1 MSFRAWIEAQE
12 NGVVSFDFDG
22 VLHTDIHPGTIHP
35 TDYYNPNLTPYKDM
49 HQKLRR
55 EAQSHKII
63 VVSARDRDG
72 SMDRAAIDFCKMHN
86 LPISQFFFTNGG
98 QKVSILKQQKVIRH
112 YDDDPRMANQLMGT
126 GIEFVLV
133 PLQTQEMVGTGLAAT
148 NKPEYDSGLNR
159 PQYYRPLK
167 LKKKSKIDKL
177 FGEATKK
184 TKPAAGIFFTDG
196 RSVLM
201 LKRRPP
207 GKMPNCWGL
216 IGGHLEKE
224 ETPFMA
230 AQRESKEECGKISG
244 KKFGVL
250 TSGAWTCFF
259 YEVPKFFACKLSE
272 EHDAWEWVRF
282 ENLKKLQLHPQ
293 FKKQMR
299 RYIAFVKRH
308 FSNRGFCPKD

>member
-1 MSFRAWIEAQE
+1 MSFRVWMETQMQLFDKGGI
-12 NGVVSFDFDG
+12 VSFDFDG
-22 VLHTDIHPGTIHP
+22 VLHSDVHPGTIHP
-35 TDYYNPNLTPYKDM
+35 IDYYTSDLTPYEAM
-49 HQKLRR
+49 HQKLRW

-63 VVSARDRDG
+63 VVSARDKG
-72 SMDRAAIDFCKMHN
+72 GKMARAAIEFCKHHN

-112 YDDDPRMANQLMGT
+112 YDDDSRMANQLMGT

-133 PLQTQEMVGTGLAAT
+133 PPQTQEMVGTGLVAT

-216 IGGHLEKE
+216 PGGHSEGE
-224 ETPFMA
+224 ETPFMT
-230 AQRESKEECGKISG
+230 AQREVREECGKISG

-259 YEVPKFFACKLSE
+259 YKIPKFFPCKLSE

-282 ENLKKLQLHPQ
+282 EDLKKIQLHPQ

-299 RYIAFVKRH
+299 RYIVFVNRH
-308 FSNRGFCPKD
+308 FSKC